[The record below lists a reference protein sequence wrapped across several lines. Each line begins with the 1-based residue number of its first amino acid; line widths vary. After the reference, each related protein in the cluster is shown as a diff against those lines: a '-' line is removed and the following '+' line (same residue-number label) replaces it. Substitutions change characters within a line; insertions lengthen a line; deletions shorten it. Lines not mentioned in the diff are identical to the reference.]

1 MKNKEAVALLSNQF
15 ALVSDS
21 ARLDAEILL
30 AHILKRSRAWLL
42 AHDDQ
47 VLSVDQSQQLLDY
60 AARRIQGEPIAYILG
75 SKEFWGLELTVSNAV
90 LIPRPETEHLVEWI
104 LDHFPNKPSL
114 KVLDLGAG
122 SGAISIALAKERG
135 EWFIEATD
143 QSLSTLDLASENAKR
158 HGVTNLHFYHGDWYR
173 PVAGNW
179 YDLIVSNPPYLADQD
194 PHLEQL
200 TFEPY
205 SALVSGKEG
214 TEALQEIIEKAPK
227 HLKPTGYLVLEHGF
241 NQSQKIVSLLEEAGF
256 ANIETHLDYSGQT
269 RFVTAQQ
276 LSLKLPIA

>member
-1 MKNKEAVALLSNQF
+1 MKNKEAIALLTNQF
-15 ALVSDS
+15 SLVSDS

-42 AHDDQ
+42 AHDHQMLSADQ
-47 VLSVDQSQQLLDY
+47 LQQLIDY

-90 LIPRPETEHLVEWI
+90 LIPRPETEHLVDWI

-122 SGAISIALAKERG
+122 SGAISIALAKERE

-143 QSLSTLDLASENAKR
+143 QSLSALDLASENAKT
-158 HGVTNLHFYHGDWYR
+158 HGTTNLHFYHGDWYQ
-173 PVAGNW
+173 PVVGNR

-194 PHLEQL
+194 PHLKQL
-200 TFEPY
+200 TFEPHL
-205 SALVSGKEG
+205 ALVSGKEG
-214 TEALQEIIEKAPK
+214 TEALQEIIERAPN
-227 HLKPTGYLVLEHGF
+227 HLKPTGYLILEHGF

-276 LSLKLPIA
+276 LSL